1 MSEPQQTHG
10 KKGFGNRGE
19 AQAIA
24 HLEAHGLRLVAQNF
38 RCDHGEID
46 VIMQQDESLVFVEV
60 KHRSDENF
68 ATVVEQISRG
78 QCQRIRRAA
87 QYFLMSNGIDEH
99 SVQMRFDVIAIVDN
113 PTQLHWLVDAF

>member
-1 MSEPQQTHG
+1 MGETQTHG
-10 KKGFGNRGE
+10 KKGFGNSGE

-24 HLEAHGLRLVAQNF
+24 HLESHDLRLIAQNY

-46 VIMQQDESLVFVEV
+46 LIMQHDQTLVFVEV

-68 ATVVEQISRG
+68 ATVVEQISAA
-78 QCQRIRRAA
+78 QCRRIRRAA
-87 QYFLMSNGIDEH
+87 QYFLMSQQLDEH
-99 SVQMRFDVIAIVDN
+99 RVHMRFDVVAIVDN